1 MHVAPDDFCCQLAKA
16 ELHLHLEG
24 SIEPETLNEIAP
36 GRSLDEVRARYRY
49 DDFGG
54 FLQAFKWVVQHLNTP
69 ADYAHAARRL
79 LESLERQNVRYAEIT
94 LSAGVVLW
102 RQQDFAGIYDALV
115 KEAARSRVDVWWVLD
130 CIRQFGVE
138 PAWAVARLAVERA
151 GDRVV
156 AFGIGGDEA
165 AAPAAQFHD
174 VFRFALE
181 RGLKLVPHAGEAAG
195 PESIWEALEGGAH
208 RIGHGIAAAQDA
220 KLMRHLRERGIPL
233 EICITSNLCTG
244 VATRETHPV
253 RRLFDAGVPIILNS
267 DDPAM
272 FETTLSG
279 EYALARD
286 FYGFTENEL
295 AELARVSFSHGFRS
309 K

>member
-1 MHVAPDDFCCQLAKA
+1 MHVAAHDFCFKLEKA

-36 GRSLDEVRARYRY
+36 GRSLDEVRERYRY

-54 FLQAFKWVVQHLNTP
+54 FLQAFKWVVQHLNSP
-69 ADYAHAARRL
+69 ADYALAARRL
-79 LESLERQNVRYAEIT
+79 FESLARQNVRYAEIT

-102 RQQDFAGIYDALV
+102 RKQDFARIYDALV
-115 KEAARSRVDVWWVLD
+115 QEAAQSEVEVWWVLD

-138 PAWAVARLAVERA
+138 PAWQVARLAAERA
-151 GDRVV
+151 QHRVV

-165 AAPAAQFHD
+165 AAPAAEFRD

-181 RGLKLVPHAGEAAG
+181 QGLKLVPHAGEAAG
-195 PESIWEALEGGAH
+195 PESIWQALEGGAH
-208 RIGHGIAAAQDA
+208 RIGHGIAAAQDP
-220 KLMRHLRERGIPL
+220 KLMQHLRETGIPL
-233 EICITSNLCTG
+233 EVCISSNLRTG

-253 RRLFDAGVPIILNS
+253 RRLYEAGVPIILNS

-272 FETTLSG
+272 FGTSISG

-286 FYGFTENEL
+286 WYGFSDAEL
-295 AELARVSFSHGFRS
+295 AELARASFRHGFHS
-309 K
+309 